1 MQRFILEFAE
11 INNRKVVYTFSEENG
26 EIYLM
31 PFKGEEEY
39 PVDIDSLNSY
49 WNMVVNAASLSA
61 KSEIQ
66 VLALYKNRSEQDLL
80 QSLFALIKKSPVK
93 RNIEQNDL
101 SVLKKFFAGYSKL
114 QTGNLKAFYPDKK
127 VIEVINNGKKAE
139 LFIDY
144 PDDINFSE
152 YLNTEAPAKPIRHI
166 IKPKPV
172 VKETTKPSAVKPVA
186 VKPQTQQPLEAE
198 HCTGDDVQQYL
209 RERTKDY
216 CDTVND
222 AN

>member
-66 VLALYKNRSEQDLL
+66 VLALYKNQQEQDLL
-80 QSLFALIKKSPVK
+80 QSLFVLIKKSPVK

-166 IKPKPV
+166 SKPKPV

>member
-66 VLALYKNRSEQDLL
+66 VLALYKNHSEQDLL

-152 YLNTEAPAKPIRHI
+152 YHNTEAPAKPIRHI
-166 IKPKPV
+166 SKPKPV
-172 VKETTKPSAVKPVA
+172 VKETQKPSAVKPAA
-186 VKPQTQQPLEAE
+186 VKTQTQQPLEAE

>member
-39 PVDIDSLNSY
+39 PIDIDSLNSY

-66 VLALYKNRSEQDLL
+66 VLALYKNQQEQDLL

-93 RNIEQNDL
+93 RNIEQKDL
-101 SVLKKFFAGYSKL
+101 SVLKKFFAEYSKL

-166 IKPKPV
+166 SKPKPV

>member
-11 INNRKVVYTFSEENG
+11 INNRTVVYTFSEENSD
-26 EIYLM
+26 ISLM

-93 RNIEQNDL
+93 RNIEQKDL
-101 SVLKKFFAGYSKL
+101 SVLKKFFAEYSKL

-166 IKPKPV
+166 SKPKPV

>member
-1 MQRFILEFAE
+1 
-11 INNRKVVYTFSEENG
+11 
-26 EIYLM
+26 M

-93 RNIEQNDL
+93 RNIEQKDL
-101 SVLKKFFAGYSKL
+101 SVLKKFFAEYSKL

-127 VIEVINNGKKAE
+127 VIEVINYGKKAE

-166 IKPKPV
+166 SKPKPV

>member
-93 RNIEQNDL
+93 RNIEQKDL
-101 SVLKKFFAGYSKL
+101 SVLKKFFAEYSKL

-166 IKPKPV
+166 SKPKPV

>member
-31 PFKGEEEY
+31 PFKCEEEY

-93 RNIEQNDL
+93 RNIEQKDL
-101 SVLKKFFAGYSKL
+101 SVLKKFFAEYSKL

-166 IKPKPV
+166 SKPKPV

>member
-66 VLALYKNRSEQDLL
+66 VLALYKNQQEQDLL

-93 RNIEQNDL
+93 RNIEQKDL
-101 SVLKKFFAGYSKL
+101 SVLKKFFAEYSKL

-166 IKPKPV
+166 SKPKPAA
-172 VKETTKPSAVKPVA
+172 KETPKPSAVKPAA
-186 VKPQTQQPLEAE
+186 VKTQTLQPLEAE

>member
-66 VLALYKNRSEQDLL
+66 VLALYKNHSEQDLL

-93 RNIEQNDL
+93 RNIEQKDL
-101 SVLKKFFAGYSKL
+101 SVLKKFFAEYSKL

-166 IKPKPV
+166 SKPKPV

>member
-66 VLALYKNRSEQDLL
+66 VLALYKNQQEQDLL

-127 VIEVINNGKKAE
+127 VIEVVNNVKKAE

-144 PDDINFSE
+144 PDNINFSE
-152 YLNTEAPAKPIRHI
+152 YHSTEAPAKPVRHI
-166 IKPKPV
+166 IKPKPA
-172 VKETTKPSAVKPVA
+172 VKEQSKPFTVKPA
-186 VKPQTQQPLEAE
+186 DVKPQTRQQPETE

>member
-93 RNIEQNDL
+93 RNIEQKDL
-101 SVLKKFFAGYSKL
+101 SVLKKFFAEYSKL

-152 YLNTEAPAKPIRHI
+152 YLNTEAPAKPVRHI
-166 IKPKPV
+166 SKPKPV

>member
-66 VLALYKNRSEQDLL
+66 VLALYKNHSEQDLL

-152 YLNTEAPAKPIRHI
+152 YHNTVAPAKPIRHI
-166 IKPKPV
+166 SKPKPV
-172 VKETTKPSAVKPVA
+172 VKETPKPSAVKPAA
-186 VKPQTQQPLEAE
+186 VKMQTQQPLEAE

>member
-39 PVDIDSLNSY
+39 PIDIDSLNSY

-66 VLALYKNRSEQDLL
+66 VLALYKNHSEQDLL

-101 SVLKKFFAGYSKL
+101 SVLKKFFAVYSKL

-152 YLNTEAPAKPIRHI
+152 YHNTEAPAKPIRHI
-166 IKPKPV
+166 SKPKPA
-172 VKETTKPSAVKPVA
+172 VKEQSKPSPVRPADVKT
-186 VKPQTQQPLEAE
+186 QTQQQLEAE

>member
-66 VLALYKNRSEQDLL
+66 VLALYKNQQEQDLL

-93 RNIEQNDL
+93 RNIEQKDL
-101 SVLKKFFAGYSKL
+101 SVLKKFFAEYSKL

-166 IKPKPV
+166 SKPKPV

>member
-93 RNIEQNDL
+93 RNIEQKDL
-101 SVLKKFFAGYSKL
+101 SVLKKFFAEYSKL

-166 IKPKPV
+166 SKPKPV

-186 VKPQTQQPLEAE
+186 VKPQTQQPLKAE

>member
-26 EIYLM
+26 DISLM

-93 RNIEQNDL
+93 RNIEQKDL
-101 SVLKKFFAGYSKL
+101 SVLKKFFAEYSKL

-166 IKPKPV
+166 SKPKPV
-172 VKETTKPSAVKPVA
+172 VKETTKPSAVKPGA

>member
-80 QSLFALIKKSPVK
+80 QSLFALIKKSPAK
-93 RNIEQNDL
+93 RNIEQKDL
-101 SVLKKFFAGYSKL
+101 SVLKKFFAEYSKL

-166 IKPKPV
+166 SKPKPV

>member
-101 SVLKKFFAGYSKL
+101 SVLKKFFAEYSKL

-166 IKPKPV
+166 SKPKPV

>member
-93 RNIEQNDL
+93 RNIEQKDL
-101 SVLKKFFAGYSKL
+101 SVLKKFFAEYSKL

-166 IKPKPV
+166 SKPKPV
-172 VKETTKPSAVKPVA
+172 VKETTKHSAVKPAA
-186 VKPQTQQPLEAE
+186 VKTQTQQQPETE

>member
-39 PVDIDSLNSY
+39 PVEIDSLNSY

-66 VLALYKNRSEQDLL
+66 VLALYKNHSEQDLL

-114 QTGNLKAFYPDKK
+114 QTGNLKACYPDKK

-144 PDDINFSE
+144 PDDISFSE
-152 YLNTEAPAKPIRHI
+152 YHNTEASAKPIRHI
-166 IKPKPV
+166 SKPKPV
-172 VKETTKPSAVKPVA
+172 VKETQKPSTVKPAAVKT
-186 VKPQTQQPLEAE
+186 QTQQPLEAE

>member
-66 VLALYKNRSEQDLL
+66 VLALYKNQQEQDLL

-93 RNIEQNDL
+93 RNIEQKDL
-101 SVLKKFFAGYSKL
+101 SVLKKFFAEYSKL

-166 IKPKPV
+166 SKPKPAA
-172 VKETTKPSAVKPVA
+172 KEQSKPSPVKPA
-186 VKPQTQQPLEAE
+186 DVKTQTQQLLEAE

>member
-66 VLALYKNRSEQDLL
+66 VLALYKNHSEQDLL

-93 RNIEQNDL
+93 RNIEQKDL
-101 SVLKKFFAGYSKL
+101 SVLKKFFAEYSKL

-166 IKPKPV
+166 SKPKPV
-172 VKETTKPSAVKPVA
+172 VKETMKPSAVKPVA
-186 VKPQTQQPLEAE
+186 VKTQTQQPLEAE

>member
-39 PVDIDSLNSY
+39 PIDIDSLNSY

-66 VLALYKNRSEQDLL
+66 VLALYKNHSEQDLL

-152 YLNTEAPAKPIRHI
+152 YHNTEASAKPIRHI
-166 IKPKPV
+166 SKPKPV
-172 VKETTKPSAVKPVA
+172 VKETQKPSTVKPAAVKT
-186 VKPQTQQPLEAE
+186 QTQQPLEAE

>member
-66 VLALYKNRSEQDLL
+66 VLALYKNHSEQDLL

-166 IKPKPV
+166 SKPKPV
-172 VKETTKPSAVKPVA
+172 VKETPKPSAVKPAA
-186 VKPQTQQPLEAE
+186 VKTQTQQPLEAE

>member
-93 RNIEQNDL
+93 RNIEQKDL
-101 SVLKKFFAGYSKL
+101 SVLKKFFAEYSKL

-144 PDDINFSE
+144 PDNINFSE

-166 IKPKPV
+166 SKPKPV

>member
-39 PVDIDSLNSY
+39 PVDIDSLNNY

-66 VLALYKNRSEQDLL
+66 VLALYKNQQEQDLL

-101 SVLKKFFAGYSKL
+101 SVLKKFL
-114 QTGNLKAFYPDKK
+114 Q
-127 VIEVINNGKKAE
+127 
-139 LFIDY
+139 
-144 PDDINFSE
+144 DIPNCRQE
-152 YLNTEAPAKPIRHI
+152 I
-166 IKPKPV
+166 
-172 VKETTKPSAVKPVA
+172 
-186 VKPQTQQPLEAE
+186 
-198 HCTGDDVQQYL
+198 
-209 RERTKDY
+209 
-216 CDTVND
+216 
-222 AN
+222 

>member
-1 MQRFILEFAE
+1 
-11 INNRKVVYTFSEENG
+11 
-26 EIYLM
+26 M

-61 KSEIQ
+61 KGEIQ

-93 RNIEQNDL
+93 RNIEQKDL
-101 SVLKKFFAGYSKL
+101 SVLKKFFAEYSKL

-166 IKPKPV
+166 SKPKSV